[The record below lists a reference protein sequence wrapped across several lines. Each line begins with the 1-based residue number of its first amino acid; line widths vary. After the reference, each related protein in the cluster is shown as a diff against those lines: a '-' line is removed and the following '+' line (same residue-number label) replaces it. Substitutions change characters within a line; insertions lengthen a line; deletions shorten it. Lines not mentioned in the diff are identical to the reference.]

1 MSAIIKYSHNVLSV
15 PLQTKF
21 DSVVKDFL
29 YIEYDRKGNVTF
41 NKQYFQFVL
50 NKLNELKED
59 SELNMESGV
68 AANSSG
74 EIITLKNLISFINRW
89 FDIVQN
95 KYTRNSVI
103 ALNSDLSIY
112 FGICENLSINPFF
125 IRDIDAKKIISIHAV
140 DRKAATIS
148 RFINSIS
155 KFLSGC
161 TIHNPIQDELVKA
174 SVTKIKS
181 SIGAEQWQATPLT
194 IPMLDKIIAG
204 WQTCTSIPK
213 LRNMLVMTFLYECL
227 MRRSELVNI
236 QVSDLSELNGNYSLS
251 VIRLKTDRT
260 GKSKRNVPIS
270 HLAWNLCAR
279 YIQLAKITDGY
290 LIRPLNRNNQ
300 PKDKQLS
307 INSVNLIVKAISKEL
322 NLKNGKELSTHSGR
336 VGGIQDLVINQF
348 SIGSIQQNAGLKSA
362 VMVSRYSRK
371 IDSAN
376 MPMADLLRKRV

>member
-1 MSAIIKYSHNVLSV
+1 MSVIKKYSNNYLSV

-21 DSVVKDFL
+21 DSVVKDFT
-29 YIEYDRKGNVTF
+29 YTEYDRNGNVTF
-41 NKQYFQFVL
+41 NKQYFQFVIA
-50 NKLNELKED
+50 KLNELQNN
-59 SELNMESGV
+59 SNFNMDIGV
-68 AANSSG
+68 TANSSG
-74 EIITLKNLISFINRW
+74 EVITLKNLISCINRW

-95 KYTRNSVI
+95 KYTRNSII

-112 FGICENLSINPFF
+112 FEICEKLSISPFF
-125 IRDIDAKKIISIHAV
+125 IRDTDAKKVISIHAV
-140 DRKAATIS
+140 DRKSATIS

-155 KFLSGC
+155 KFFTGC
-161 TIHNPIQDELVKA
+161 TIHNPLQDELVKA
-174 SVTKIKS
+174 SVTKIKN

-194 IPMLDKIIAG
+194 IPMLDKIISG

-270 HLAWNLCAR
+270 QLAWNLCAR
-279 YIQLAKITDGY
+279 YMQLAKITDGY
-290 LIRPLNRNNQ
+290 LIRPLNRNNE

-322 NLKNGKELSTHSGR
+322 NLEGSNKLSTHSGR

-348 SIGSIQQNAGLKSA
+348 SIGSIQQNAGLKSSI
-362 VMVSRYSRK
+362 MVSRYSRK

-376 MPMADLLRKRV
+376 MPMADLLRKRM